1 MSTILPQK
9 LYLGNVLNV
18 NRLQWLNQHN
28 IQTIVCVARKDDV
41 VIRPDILSSKTVH
54 QFDLRDDN
62 TQHLDFDPIVDLIVE
77 SLRRGAVLVNC
88 AVGMSRSPA
97 FVIAFLMKTQHL
109 TLHEA
114 FVAVKR
120 ARPKINP
127 NTSFMRQLGE
137 YEHKIRIGNLGS
149 PMTPPFLE
157 HMVV

>member
-1 MSTILPQK
+1 MSTILPHQ

-28 IQTIVCVARKDDV
+28 IQTIICVARKDDV
-41 VIRPDILSSKTVH
+41 VIRPDILASKTVH

-62 TQHLDFDPIVDLIVE
+62 EQHLDFDPIVGLIIE
-77 SLRRGAVLVNC
+77 SLRHGAVLVNC

-97 FVIAFLMKTQHL
+97 FIIAFLMKTQHL
-109 TLHEA
+109 TLNEA

-127 NTSFMRQLGE
+127 NASFMHQLQE
-137 YEHKIRIGNLGS
+137 YEHTLR
-149 PMTPPFLE
+149 E
-157 HMVV
+157 

>member
-1 MSTILPQK
+1 MSTIIPNQ

-28 IQTIVCVARKDDV
+28 IQTIICVARKDDV

-62 TQHLDFDPIVDLIVE
+62 EQCLDFDTVVDLIVE

-97 FVIAFLMKTQHL
+97 FIMAFLMKTQHL
-109 TLHEA
+109 TLNEA

-127 NTSFMRQLGE
+127 NASFTRQLQE
-137 YEHKIRIGNLGS
+137 YEHTLR
-149 PMTPPFLE
+149 
-157 HMVV
+157 V

>member
-1 MSTILPQK
+1 MSTIIPNQ

-28 IQTIVCVARKDDV
+28 IQTIICVARKEDV

-54 QFDLRDDN
+54 QFDLRDDHE
-62 TQHLDFDPIVDLIVE
+62 QRLDFDPVVDLITE
-77 SLRRGAVLVNC
+77 SLRHGAVLVNC

-97 FVIAFLMKTQHL
+97 FIMAFLMKTQHL
-109 TLHEA
+109 TLNEA

-127 NTSFMRQLGE
+127 NASFMRQLAE
-137 YEHKIRIGNLGS
+137 YERSL
-149 PMTPPFLE
+149 
-157 HMVV
+157 